1 VKKVQ
6 AMLRVAW
13 FPISVIAIVL
23 AAVLPARAI
32 ELQPGQWRDVETGTE
47 NGEQVPPETFMTCL
61 TPAETKDLIKAF
73 SPEKEVKALK
83 GKCQTLESKLTPTG
97 YSMRV
102 KCGDPD
108 VFALDVTANYTFT
121 SPQSYTATMRT
132 FVTTAG
138 APSALN
144 KKVEGRWVSATCTR

>member
-1 VKKVQ
+1 MSKGVLTL
-6 AMLRVAW
+6 AMPVAAV
-13 FPISVIAIVL
+13 FFL
-23 AAVLPARAI
+23 AAPSFAQAI

-47 NGEQVPPETFMTCL
+47 NGEKVPPETFMNCL
-61 TPAETKDLIKAF
+61 SPAETKDLIKAF

-83 GKCQTLESKLTPTG
+83 GRCQTLESKLTPSG

-108 VFALDVTANYTFT
+108 VFGLDVTANYTFT
-121 SPQSYTATMRT
+121 SPQSYTATMKT

-138 APSALN
+138 APSFLN